1 MIHTQIA
8 LVEIHT
14 AVRCATRTT
23 LAAIFS
29 QARLCFSPSLH
40 LCPVFRQSPFGD
52 VSTSRLWALSIRS
65 VSLVHF
71 VMLRSSPAARR
82 LSDHLFRPWHQL
94 FRVSHHHHH
103 LDHLYSRYDQ
113 RGECNP
119 CVTCYNA
126 APSPRKSNSFCIPCK
141 KITCFPSLLFISP
154 RNPEHFRTFVRGASS
169 CEAGAGRAAADCAAS
184 TSFAAIALTT
194 SSHCALFHEGAC
206 VSRTFFSVC
215 VHSKQ

>member
-1 MIHTQIA
+1 MEENRNMGENWKNIRSNENVFWMNVLFTQEKQIMIHTQIA

-94 FRVSHHHHH
+94 FRVSHHHH

-126 APSPRKSNSFCIPCK
+126 APSPRKSNPFCIPCK
-141 KITCFPSLLFISP
+141 K
-154 RNPEHFRTFVRGASS
+154 
-169 CEAGAGRAAADCAAS
+169 
-184 TSFAAIALTT
+184 
-194 SSHCALFHEGAC
+194 
-206 VSRTFFSVC
+206 SR
-215 VHSKQ
+215 

>member
-65 VSLVHF
+65 VSLVPF
-71 VMLRSSPAARR
+71 VMHRRSPAARR

-94 FRVSHHHHH
+94 FRVSHHHH

-113 RGECNP
+113 RRGFNP

-126 APSPRKSNSFCIPCK
+126 APSPRKSNPFLHTLQ
-141 KITCFPSLLFISP
+141 KITCFPSLLFTSP
-154 RNPEHFRTFVRGASS
+154 RSQGHFSTFGFIRVASS
-169 CEAGAGRAAADCAAS
+169 CEAGAGGAAADRAAS
-184 TSFAAIALTT
+184 ASFAA
-194 SSHCALFHEGAC
+194 
-206 VSRTFFSVC
+206 R
-215 VHSKQ
+215 

>member
-1 MIHTQIA
+1 MNMFFTKKEKQIMIHTQIA

-14 AVRCATRTT
+14 AVRCAPRTT

-65 VSLVHF
+65 VSLVPF
-71 VMLRSSPAARR
+71 VMHRRCPAARR

-94 FRVSHHHHH
+94 FRVSHHHH
-103 LDHLYSRYDQ
+103 LDHLHSRYDQ

-119 CVTCYNA
+119 WCD
-126 APSPRKSNSFCIPCK
+126 
-141 KITCFPSLLFISP
+141 LLQCC
-154 RNPEHFRTFVRGASS
+154 PEPAK
-169 CEAGAGRAAADCAAS
+169 E
-184 TSFAAIALTT
+184 
-194 SSHCALFHEGAC
+194 
-206 VSRTFFSVC
+206 
-215 VHSKQ
+215 

>member
-1 MIHTQIA
+1 MNGRKQEHVRKWKNIRDKSNENVLWMKMLFTQEKQIMIHTQIA

-14 AVRCATRTT
+14 AVRWATRTT

-71 VMLRSSPAARR
+71 VMHRSSPAARR

-94 FRVSHHHHH
+94 FRVSHHHH
-103 LDHLYSRYDQ
+103 LDHLHSRYDQ

-119 CVTCYNA
+119 CVTCCNA
-126 APSPRKSNSFCIPCK
+126 APSPRM
-141 KITCFPSLLFISP
+141 
-154 RNPEHFRTFVRGASS
+154 R
-169 CEAGAGRAAADCAAS
+169 
-184 TSFAAIALTT
+184 
-194 SSHCALFHEGAC
+194 
-206 VSRTFFSVC
+206 
-215 VHSKQ
+215 

>member
-65 VSLVHF
+65 VSLVPF
-71 VMLRSSPAARR
+71 VMQPRTPKQLLPRPREPMQRQLIFATMRLKRSTPKRRNAQSFVEIFLIQMGRSSSTARDANR
-82 LSDHLFRPWHQL
+82 TTPTRDGQIIA
-94 FRVSHHHHH
+94 
-103 LDHLYSRYDQ
+103 Q
-113 RGECNP
+113 NN
-119 CVTCYNA
+119 T
-126 APSPRKSNSFCIPCK
+126 PSIPK
-141 KITCFPSLLFISP
+141 
-154 RNPEHFRTFVRGASS
+154 
-169 CEAGAGRAAADCAAS
+169 
-184 TSFAAIALTT
+184 
-194 SSHCALFHEGAC
+194 
-206 VSRTFFSVC
+206 
-215 VHSKQ
+215 